1 MVKIFRIFGKI
12 YIMALEQI
20 TTDMEVMEQPAPK
33 GMVRTEMGRL
43 VKKAD
48 QDAWE
53 KKSTAA
59 MQAQLKSRG
68 ASSLK
73 EKKVGAALK
82 TMKKKK

>member
-1 MVKIFRIFGKI
+1 MVEKIFRIFGKI

-53 KKSTAA
+53 KKGMAA

-68 ASSLK
+68 A
-73 EKKVGAALK
+73 AALK
-82 TMKKKK
+82 ASKTAAALKAMKK

>member
-1 MVKIFRIFGKI
+1 ML
-12 YIMALEQI
+12 LEQI
-20 TTDMEVMEQPAPK
+20 TTDYENDDTQQEQPAPK

>member
-1 MVKIFRIFGKI
+1 M
-12 YIMALEQI
+12 LEQI
-20 TTDMEVMEQPAPK
+20 TNNYEKDDDQPTPK

-59 MQAQLKSRG
+59 MQAQFKSRG
-68 ASSLK
+68 ADSLK
-73 EKKVGAALK
+73 EKKVKNALK
-82 TMKKKK
+82 SMKKK

>member
-1 MVKIFRIFGKI
+1 ML
-12 YIMALEQI
+12 LEQI
-20 TTDMEVMEQPAPK
+20 TTDYEDNDDQQQDQPVPK